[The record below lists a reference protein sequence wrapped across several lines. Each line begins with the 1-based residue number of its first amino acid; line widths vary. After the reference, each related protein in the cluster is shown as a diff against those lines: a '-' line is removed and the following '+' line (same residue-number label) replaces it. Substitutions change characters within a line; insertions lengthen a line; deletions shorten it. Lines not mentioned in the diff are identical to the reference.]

1 MKRINEEYSLL
12 STKAYDEIKRSIVH
26 EELECGQKLTESW
39 LSEML
44 GVSRTPI
51 REALRRLSY
60 EGYISLTPNYGF
72 VINELTEEDMNEILE
87 VRRALEGEAARM
99 AAGKITEGQKKSLI
113 LNFRRI
119 ELLNEIESEEDRV
132 QEFMQLDVEFHN
144 EILCIAGNSRFISIE
159 DSLQDRLYRMRLA
172 FLSMEDK
179 IRECK
184 EQHEK
189 ILDAILEGNTEA
201 AGFYSREHISNIM
214 HISKKYDVLS
224 RHKL

>member
-1 MKRINEEYSLL
+1 MKKINEEYNLL

-26 EELECGQKLTESW
+26 GELLSGQKLTEAR

-60 EGYISLTPNYGF
+60 EGYVSLTPNYGF

-99 AAGKITEGQKKSLI
+99 AAGKITDSQKKSLMR
-113 LNFRRI
+113 NFRRMDTLY
-119 ELLNEIESEEDRV
+119 ELESEEERV

-159 DSLQDRLYRMRLA
+159 DSLQDRLYRMRFA
-172 FLSMEDK
+172 YLSIEDK
-179 IRECK
+179 IRECR

-189 ILDAILEGNTEA
+189 ILNAILEGNTEA
-201 AGFYSREHISNIM
+201 ASFYSREHLSSIM
-214 HISKKYDVLS
+214 QLFRGYHVLDQQ
-224 RHKL
+224 